1 MIEDTLENNSP
12 HRAVLLNKKQVAEK
26 VGVHPGTIA
35 RLSRQ
40 GRFPPPV
47 RLGPTMHH
55 GVRWVKSEVDAWLA
69 DKIRERDRLSNM
81 KGAAK

>member
-1 MIEDTLENNSP
+1 MKENTLESTSP
-12 HRAVLLNKKQVAEK
+12 HRVMLLNKKQVAEK

-40 GRFPPPV
+40 GRFPNPV

-55 GVRWVKSEVDAWLA
+55 GVRWVKSEVDTWLD
-69 DKIRERDRLSNM
+69 DKIRERDNLSNM